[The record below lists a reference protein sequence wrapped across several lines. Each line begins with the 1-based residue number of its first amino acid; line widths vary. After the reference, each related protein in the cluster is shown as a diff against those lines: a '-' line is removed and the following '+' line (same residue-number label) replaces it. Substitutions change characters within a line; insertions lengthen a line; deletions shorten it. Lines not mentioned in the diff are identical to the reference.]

1 MKKFSYIITGLMLLF
16 FCSSSIN
23 AAVASPDELP
33 SSQSQET
40 SLRVVSSP
48 ELMRLTT
55 NWVNE
60 YKKLQPDAGIQ
71 VSELPASDFTL
82 SDQLVFVTGES
93 RKSITGQTGFEMAV
107 GRDAIVPVINARNPF
122 MAQIR
127 ELGLTADKLAQL
139 FSVNASQ
146 NWEIVSNE
154 LKSPMKVSLIEN
166 SEIMEQVAKF
176 SRVDASEISAS
187 LVSTPQ
193 ELILAVQKDVYALG
207 FCRFADILEMESS
220 TFAENIAILPIDK
233 NRNGRIDYFEN
244 IYDTPEA
251 FVRGIWTGKYPS
263 ALTENIYIV
272 SATQPT
278 GENAMAFLAWLNG
291 EGQEVLNLYGYSL
304 LSSMEKASNLSAL
317 EAQMAFTGEMEAP
330 VRTAGWLKVLIA
342 MIAVT
347 LLVSGIVIYQR
358 NRKTV
363 MMADSFKMSPALTTE
378 SIKAPGGLYFDK
390 THTWAFMEKDGRVRI
405 GIDDFL
411 QHLTGP
417 LTRIK
422 MKEPGEKVRKGEKI
436 ITLIREGK
444 QLEIYAPVSGTI
456 MQQNQALLTNSTMVN
471 SSPYADGWIYTIE
484 PVSWAREIQF
494 MFMGSEYKEWLTE
507 EFSRL
512 RDFFASSVQSNEMVY
527 EHVVL
532 QDGGEITDNVLSE
545 LGPEVWEDFQT
556 KFIDTSR

>member
-1 MKKFSYIITGLMLLF
+1 MKTHPYIITALLLLF
-16 FCSSSIN
+16 FFSSNSE
-23 AAVASPDELP
+23 VASPEKSTASLN
-33 SSQSQET
+33 QEG
-40 SLRVVSSP
+40 SLRLISSP

-60 YKKLQPDAGIQ
+60 YKKFRPDAGIQ
-71 VSELPASDFTL
+71 VSGLPATGFTM
-82 SDQLVFVTGES
+82 SDQLVFVTGEA
-93 RKSITGQTGFEMAV
+93 RKTISAQTGFEMAV
-107 GRDAIVPVINARNPF
+107 GRDAIVPVINPRNPF
-122 MAQIR
+122 MPQIR
-127 ELGLTADKLAQL
+127 EIGLTTEKLAQL
-139 FSVNASQ
+139 FTGNAGR

-154 LKSPMKVSLIEN
+154 LKSPMKVSLVKNE
-166 SEIMEQVAKF
+166 EIMEQVARF
-176 SRVDASEISAS
+176 CRVDVSEISTN

-193 ELILAVQKDVYALG
+193 ELIHAVQMDVYALG
-207 FCRFADILEMESS
+207 FCRLADILQMESGA
-220 TFAENIAILPIDK
+220 FLENIAVLPIDK

-272 SATQPT
+272 SAAQPT

-291 EGQEVLNLYGYSL
+291 EGQEVLNQFGYSVI
-304 LSSMEKASNLSAL
+304 SSMEKESNLSVLTAP
-317 EAQMAFTGEMEAP
+317 MAFTGEMEAP
-330 VRTAGWLKVLIA
+330 VRTAGWFKLVIA

-358 NRKTV
+358 SRKTV
-363 MMADSFKMSPALTTE
+363 MKADNFKMSPALNAE
-378 SIKAPGGLYFDK
+378 SISAPGGLYFDK

-417 LTRIK
+417 ITRIK
-422 MKEPGEKVRKGEKI
+422 MKAPGEKVRKGEKI

-456 MQQNQALLTNSTMVN
+456 MQQNQALLASSTMVN
-471 SSPYADGWIYTIE
+471 SSPYGDGWIYTIE
-484 PVSWAREIQF
+484 PVSWAREIEF
-494 MFMGSEYKEWLTE
+494 MFMGNDYKEWLTE

-512 RDFFASSVQSNEMVY
+512 RDFFALSVQSNELVY

-532 QDGGEITDNVLSE
+532 QDGGEITDNVLAE

-556 KFIDTSR
+556 RFIDTSR